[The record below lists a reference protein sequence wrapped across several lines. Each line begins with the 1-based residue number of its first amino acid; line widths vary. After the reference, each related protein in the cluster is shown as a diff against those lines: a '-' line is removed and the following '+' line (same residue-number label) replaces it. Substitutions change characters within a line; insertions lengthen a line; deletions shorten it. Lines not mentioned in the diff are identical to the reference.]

1 MYVKKLIHVDGR
13 FHWTISYC
21 YNDGV
26 RALQVILSYLQTSF
40 SVWVYMQ
47 LKRSHSD
54 SLLDCVIS
62 MYIPCV
68 N

>member
-1 MYVKKLIHVDGR
+1 MYVKKLIHVDAR

-40 SVWVYMQ
+40 SVWIYMQ
-47 LKRSHSD
+47 AEEKSQ
-54 SLLDCVIS
+54 
-62 MYIPCV
+62 
-68 N
+68 